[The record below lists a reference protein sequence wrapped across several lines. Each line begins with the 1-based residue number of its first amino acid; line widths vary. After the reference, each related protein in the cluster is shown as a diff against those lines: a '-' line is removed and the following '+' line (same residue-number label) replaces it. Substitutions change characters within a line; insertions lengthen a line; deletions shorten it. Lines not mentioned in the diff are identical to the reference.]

1 MIEHGQKAQV
11 VKDQHGH
18 RYVMVHGANYN
29 SRGGQANYL
38 GNNHYVQAPMAEYS
52 QDKYA
57 PSHDN
62 YGQSQDNYAPSQEK
76 YGHEE
81 YSLIPDNG
89 EMEITYDHHDPY
101 PQWFQSRRRFM
112 LVTSRNKNCF
122 TMYIFLFT
130 LLLFWLQVLFS
141 ECFDVFAFNAF
152 NSSKNLDFAGK
163 IAFGMPIGCN
173 KTLDL
178 VQDLEAALKLRQTD
192 EV

>member
-1 MIEHGQKAQV
+1 MIVAPALRDERGGQSLQQQHQNRQQSGAYMIEHGQKAQV

-101 PQWFQSRRRFM
+101 PQ
-112 LVTSRNKNCF
+112 
-122 TMYIFLFT
+122 
-130 LLLFWLQVLFS
+130 
-141 ECFDVFAFNAF
+141 
-152 NSSKNLDFAGK
+152 
-163 IAFGMPIGCN
+163 
-173 KTLDL
+173 
-178 VQDLEAALKLRQTD
+178 
-192 EV
+192 